1 MYINVFFHPSAF
13 FSLLTAGLSSCSR
26 HRGTQGGPPGPR
38 TQVWSPAEV
47 RATCSGG
54 SKWHV
59 CSGRHSEGVEP
70 SKPMQTHVHSTLL
83 ACKKNAWRLMWYLE
97 SWMSSMTSDITN
109 LVIRKFFPDTNMP
122 EMWQF
127 KLYSGVF
134 NYMRPAFA
142 NELITNQSTTNPIAS
157 IISEIK
163 FNLWIIDQ
171 PTTQPIYIFFA
182 RGTINMIL
190 PLRLLS

>member
-1 MYINVFFHPSAF
+1 MFKANIKNSSQHELLFCCFCDHVSPNLNKLWLLLFYLRVRFQLASPPEFHFNTSRRGTFYIYIYVEVYMYINVFFHPSAF

-83 ACKKNAWRLMWYLE
+83 ACKKNA
-97 SWMSSMTSDITN
+97 
-109 LVIRKFFPDTNMP
+109 
-122 EMWQF
+122 
-127 KLYSGVF
+127 
-134 NYMRPAFA
+134 
-142 NELITNQSTTNPIAS
+142 
-157 IISEIK
+157 
-163 FNLWIIDQ
+163 
-171 PTTQPIYIFFA
+171 
-182 RGTINMIL
+182 
-190 PLRLLS
+190 

>member
-1 MYINVFFHPSAF
+1 MCLFGTSIFLALPAAGVF
-13 FSLLTAGLSSCSR
+13 SCSR
-26 HRGTQGGPPGPR
+26 LRGTQRARQHQGASVGPGR
-38 TQVWSPAEV
+38 RS
-47 RATCSGG
+47 
-54 SKWHV
+54 WHV
-59 CSGRHSEGVEP
+59 LWGFQVARPHGEAFRARRAIQVPANTRTG
-70 SKPMQTHVHSTLL
+70 L
-83 ACKKNAWRLMWYLE
+83 KNVRQLMWYLE